1 MSTMAWTPSLTLAP
15 EIEFE
20 NDTENEIQREIHV
33 VLSKFVNI
41 NRLFWPMLF
50 TTLIIAANCL
60 SLAAFGVEKRLRT
73 YNNYFI
79 INLSILDLLVGLNLI
94 TSVVHTYFG
103 YYPLNQVFCKI
114 LGGLGQAVCSASNF
128 VVVIICADRHRAT
141 YDPINHYMTRSKHKA
156 IFVNSLAWIAA
167 LAFWMPFVTVW
178 EFINDFDN
186 GHHCLRRFTNIPGAY
201 IVNII
206 VLFYLPL
213 VLIVVLYLRIFRKIR
228 KTVGGK
234 HFKNTMS
241 SQGNKNAGVVENDP
255 VTGDMREL
263 STSSI
268 TAPNDIHVAMSFS
281 KRHGHNKHVK
291 DFENTEKRES
301 AAETKKAQRTLLFIV
316 LSFVFSWLPHSII
329 QLIYAIE
336 PGLIVSG
343 LSRSAYLFLS
353 WLAFGN
359 SLLNPISY
367 AITQPLLRATIR
379 NMMSRRGRDR
389 LQRTVSP

>member
-1 MSTMAWTPSLTLAP
+1 MAWTPSFTLPP

-20 NDTENEIQREIHV
+20 DNTGNGTQNDVPV
-33 VLSKFVNI
+33 VLSKVVNI

-94 TSVVHTYFG
+94 TGVVHTYFG

-114 LGGLGQAVCSASNF
+114 LGGLGQAVTSSSNF

-141 YDPINHYMTRSKHKA
+141 YDPINHYMTRSKRKA
-156 IFVNSLAWIAA
+156 LFVNSLAWIAA

-178 EFINDFDN
+178 EFIDDFDN
-186 GHHCLRRFTNIPGAY
+186 GRHCVRRFTHNPWAY
-201 IVNII
+201 VVNIT

-213 VLIVVLYLRIFRKIR
+213 VLVVVLYLRIFRKIQ

-234 HFKNTMS
+234 NVRKT
-241 SQGNKNAGVVENDP
+241 SQGNDHASTIINTSAMNGNMSEFP
-255 VTGDMREL
+255 
-263 STSSI
+263 TSSI
-268 TAPNDIHVAMSFS
+268 TSPDDIHVESVKKKRDVSMSLS
-281 KRHGHNKHVK
+281 KMRGHSKFLN
-291 DFENTEKRES
+291 DFGHAVKRES
-301 AAETKKAQRTLLFIV
+301 AAETRKAQRTLLFIV
-316 LSFVFSWLPHSII
+316 LSFVISWMPNSII
-329 QLIYAIE
+329 RLIYAVEPVLIV
-336 PGLIVSG
+336 PGLP
-343 LSRSAYLFLS
+343 RSVRLFFS
-353 WLAFGN
+353 WMTFCN

-367 AITQPLLRATIR
+367 AITQPLLRATLR
-379 NMMSRRGRDR
+379 NMMTCRGR
-389 LQRTVSP
+389 

>member
-1 MSTMAWTPSLTLAP
+1 MAWTPSLTLAP

-20 NDTENEIQREIHV
+20 NDTENEIQREIPV
-33 VLSKFVNI
+33 ASSKFVNI
-41 NRLFWPMLF
+41 HRLFWPMLF

-94 TSVVHTYFG
+94 TGVVHTYFG

-114 LGGLGQAVCSASNF
+114 LGGLGQAVTSSSNF

-141 YDPINHYMTRSKHKA
+141 YDPINHYMTRSKRKA
-156 IFVNSLAWIAA
+156 LFVNSLAWIAA

-178 EFINDFDN
+178 EFIDDFDN
-186 GHHCLRRFTNIPGAY
+186 GHHCLRRHTNIPGTY
-201 IVNII
+201 VVNIV

-228 KTVGGK
+228 KTIGGK
-234 HFKNTMS
+234 NVRNMMS
-241 SQGNKNAGVVENDP
+241 SQGNKDAATIGNNP
-255 VTGDMREL
+255 VTGSMREF
-263 STSSI
+263 SSI
-268 TAPNDIHVAMSFS
+268 TPPNDTHLGSVKDDHVAMNLS
-281 KRHGHNKHVK
+281 KMHGQNKPLK
-291 DFENTEKRES
+291 DFVQTEERES
-301 AAETKKAQRTLLFIV
+301 AAETRKAQRTLLFIV
-316 LSFVFSWLPHSII
+316 LSFVISWLPYSII

-336 PGLIVSG
+336 PVLIVPG
-343 LSRSAYLFLS
+343 LPRSVYIFVS

-367 AITQPLLRATIR
+367 AITQPLLRATLR
-379 NMMSRRGRDR
+379 NMISCRGR
-389 LQRTVSP
+389 

>member
-1 MSTMAWTPSLTLAP
+1 MAWTPSLTLAP

-20 NDTENEIQREIHV
+20 NDTENEIQREVPV

-41 NRLFWPMLF
+41 SRLFWPMLF

-114 LGGLGQAVCSASNF
+114 LGGLGQVVCSASNF

-141 YDPINHYMTRSKHKA
+141 YDPINHYMTRSKRKA

-178 EFINDFDN
+178 EFIDDFDN
-186 GHHCLRRFTNIPGAY
+186 GQHCLRRFTNIPGAY
-201 IVNII
+201 IVNIV

-228 KTVGGK
+228 KTIRGK
-234 HFKNTMS
+234 NVKNMMS
-241 SQGNKNAGVVENDP
+241 SQENKDVGMIGNNP
-255 VTGDMREL
+255 VTGSMREL
-263 STSSI
+263 SSI
-268 TAPNDIHVAMSFS
+268 TAPIDIHVGSVKDDRVAMSLS
-281 KRHGHNKHVK
+281 KSHGPNKHLK
-291 DFENTEKRES
+291 DFANTEKRES
-301 AAETKKAQRTLLFIV
+301 AAETRKAQRTLLFIV
-316 LSFVFSWLPHSII
+316 LSFVISWLPHSII

-343 LSRSAYLFLS
+343 LPRSAYLFLS

-367 AITQPLLRATIR
+367 AITQPLLRATVR
-379 NMMSRRGRDR
+379 NIISCRGKNRF
-389 LQRTVSP
+389 Q